1 MASRIVG
8 IDIGSTSVRA
18 VEVEGA
24 TKSRPTI
31 VRFHEVALP
40 PGAAKSGEV
49 LETHTIASALKKL
62 WSAGGFKSK
71 DVVLGMGN
79 QRVIARDLVMPKM
92 SLTQIREA
100 LPFQVQDMLPMPVS
114 EALLD
119 FYPISENES
128 ENGPVVNGLL
138 VAAVKKSVLANVD
151 AALLAGL
158 SPVEVD
164 LIPFALSR
172 LQARSHSGP
181 ETIAIVDVGSA
192 TTNVVIIIGG
202 VPQFVRIIPA
212 GGNDATLAVAMSLEI
227 EEGLAENAKRAL
239 GLASAASVNPE
250 HRPILEQVHRSTAEL
265 LNSIRNT
272 ISYFDNTHPVPNV
285 ARIVLSGGGS
295 RLNGFAHALQELT
308 RTEVAISDPFAT
320 LSVSKSAAQSPVEV
334 RDSMSVALGLAL
346 GAAA

>member
-8 IDIGSTSVRA
+8 IDIGSTTVRA

-24 TKSRPTI
+24 TKARPTV
-31 VRFHEVALP
+31 VRFHEVPLP
-40 PGAAKSGEV
+40 SGAARSGEV
-49 LETHTIASALKKL
+49 LETHTVASALKKL

-71 DVVLGMGN
+71 NVVLGMGN

-119 FYPISENES
+119 FYPIAEADGD
-128 ENGPVVNGLL
+128 NGRVVNGLL
-138 VAAVKKSVLANVD
+138 VAAVKQSVLANVD
-151 AALLAGL
+151 SAILAGL
-158 SPVEVD
+158 TPVDVD

-172 LQARSHSGP
+172 LQARAHGGP
-181 ETIAIVDVGSA
+181 ETVAIVDVGSA
-192 TTNVVIIIGG
+192 TTNVVIAIGG

-212 GGNDATLAVAMSLEI
+212 GGHDATLAVAMSLEI
-227 EEGLAENAKRAL
+227 EEGIAENAKRAL
-239 GLASAASVNPE
+239 GLAPTAVNPE
-250 HRPILEQVHRSTAEL
+250 HQPILEHIHRATAEL

-272 ISYFDNTHPVPNV
+272 LSYFDNTHQVTNV
-285 ARIVLSGGGS
+285 ERIVLSGGGS
-295 RLNGFAHALQELT
+295 RLAGFAAALQELT
-308 RTEVAISDPFAT
+308 RTRVVISDPLAT
-320 LSVSKSAAQSPVEV
+320 LATSKSVAQASPEV

>member
-1 MASRIVG
+1 MATRIVG

-18 VEVEGA
+18 VEVEGS
-24 TKSRPTI
+24 TKAKPSV
-31 VRFHEVALP
+31 VRYHEVPLP
-40 PGAAKSGEV
+40 SGAAKSGEV
-49 LETHTIASALKKL
+49 LETHTVASALKKL
-62 WSAGGFKSK
+62 WSSGGFKSK

-119 FYPISENES
+119 FYPISEAEG

-138 VAAVKKSVLANVD
+138 VAAVKQSVLANVD

-158 SPVEVD
+158 TPVEVD

-172 LQARSHSGP
+172 LQARSHGGP

-212 GGNDATLAVAMSLEI
+212 GGNDATLAIAMSLEI
-227 EEGLAENAKRAL
+227 EEGIAENAKRAL
-239 GLASAASVNPE
+239 GLSPSAVNPE
-250 HRPILEQVHRSTAEL
+250 HRPILEHIHRASAEL

-272 ISYFDNTHPVPNV
+272 LSYFDNTHQVANV
-285 ARIVLSGGGS
+285 ERIVLSGGGS
-295 RLNGFAHALQELT
+295 RLAGFASALQELT
-308 RTEVAISDPFAT
+308 RTEVVLSDPFAT
-320 LSVSKSAAQSPVEV
+320 LNASKSVSQHSPDV

-346 GAAA
+346 GSAA

>member
-8 IDIGSTSVRA
+8 IDIGSAAVRA
-18 VEVEGA
+18 VEVENA

-40 PGAAKSGEV
+40 PGAARSGEV
-49 LETHTIASALKKL
+49 LETHTVASALKRL
-62 WSAGGFKSK
+62 WSAGGFKTK

-92 SLTQIREA
+92 SLTEIREA

-119 FYPISENES
+119 FYPISESEGES
-128 ENGPVVNGLL
+128 GATVNGLL
-138 VAAVKKSVLANVD
+138 VAAVKQSVMANVD
-151 AALLAGL
+151 AATLGGL
-158 SPVEVD
+158 TPVEVD

-172 LQARSHSGP
+172 LQARSHTGP

-192 TTNVVIIIGG
+192 TTNVVIIISG

-212 GGNDATLAVAMSLEI
+212 GGNDATLAISTSLEMD
-227 EEGLAENAKRAL
+227 EATAENAKRAL
-239 GLASAASVNPE
+239 GLSPSAVNPE
-250 HRPILEQVHRSTAEL
+250 HRPILENIHRATGEL

-272 ISYFDNTHPVPNV
+272 LSYFDNTHAVPNV
-285 ARIVLSGGGS
+285 ERIVLSGGGS
-295 RLNGFAHALQELT
+295 RLTGFASALQELT
-308 RTEVAISDPFAT
+308 RTQVVLSDPFAT
-320 LSVSKSAAQSPVEV
+320 LSIAKSLGKTPVEV
-334 RDSMSVALGLAL
+334 RDSMSVAIGLAL

>member
-1 MASRIVG
+1 MATRIVG

-24 TKSRPTI
+24 TKARPSV

-40 PGAAKSGEV
+40 SGAAKSGEV
-49 LETHTIASALKKL
+49 LETHTVASALKKL
-62 WSAGGFKSK
+62 WSSGGFKSK

-119 FYPISENES
+119 FYPISEAEGD
-128 ENGPVVNGLL
+128 NGPVVNGLL
-138 VAAVKKSVLANVD
+138 VAAVKQSVLANVD

-158 SPVEVD
+158 TPVEVD

-172 LQARSHSGP
+172 LQARSHGGP
-181 ETIAIVDVGSA
+181 GTIAIVDVGSA

-212 GGNDATLAVAMSLEI
+212 GGNDATLAIAMSLEI
-227 EEGLAENAKRAL
+227 EESIAENAKRAL
-239 GLASAASVNPE
+239 GLSPSAVNPE
-250 HRPILEQVHRSTAEL
+250 HRPILEHIHRASAEL

-272 ISYFDNTHPVPNV
+272 LSYFDNTHQVANV
-285 ARIVLSGGGS
+285 ERIVLSGGGA
-295 RLNGFAHALQELT
+295 RLVGFAGALQELT
-308 RTEVAISDPFAT
+308 RTEVVLSDPFAT
-320 LSVSKSAAQSPVEV
+320 LNVSKSVGGQSPET

-346 GAAA
+346 GSAA

>member
-1 MASRIVG
+1 MAKRIVG

-18 VEVEGA
+18 VEIEGT
-24 TKSRPTI
+24 TKARPTI
-31 VRFHEVALP
+31 VRIHEVPLP
-40 PGAAKSGEV
+40 SGSARSGEV
-49 LETHTIASALKKL
+49 IETHTVASALKRL
-62 WSAGGFKSK
+62 WSTGGFKSK

-119 FYPISENES
+119 FYPISESEGES
-128 ENGPVVNGLL
+128 GPVVNGLL
-138 VAAVKKSVLANVD
+138 VAAVKQSVLANVD
-151 AALLAGL
+151 AAILAGL
-158 SPVEVD
+158 TPMEVD

-172 LQARSHSGP
+172 LQARAHGGP
-181 ETIAIVDVGSA
+181 ETIALVDVGSS

-212 GGNDATLAVAMSLEI
+212 GGNDVTLAIAMSLEI
-227 EEGLAENAKRAL
+227 EEGIAENAKRAL
-239 GLASAASVNPE
+239 GLSPSSVNPE
-250 HRPILEQVHRSTAEL
+250 HRPILEHIHRATAEL

-272 ISYFDNTHPVPNV
+272 LSYFDNTHQVPNV
-285 ARIVLSGGGS
+285 ERIVLSGGGA
-295 RLNGFAHALQELT
+295 RLGGFAAALRELT
-308 RTEVAISDPFAT
+308 RTEVVSADPFAT
-320 LSVSKSAAQSPVEV
+320 LSTAKGVAALPIEA

>member
-1 MASRIVG
+1 MATRIVG
-8 IDIGSTSVRA
+8 IDIGSTSVRG
-18 VEVEGA
+18 VEIEGS
-24 TKSRPTI
+24 TKAKPT
-31 VRFHEVALP
+31 VLRLYEVPLP
-40 PGAAKSGEV
+40 SGAAKSGEV
-49 LETHTIASALKKL
+49 LETHTVASALKRL

-79 QRVIARDLVMPKM
+79 QRVIARDLAMPKM

-119 FYPISENES
+119 FYPISEAEGD
-128 ENGPVVNGLL
+128 NGTVVNGLL
-138 VAAVKKSVLANVD
+138 VAAVKQSVLANVE
-151 AALLAGL
+151 AAILAGL

-172 LQARSHSGP
+172 LQARAHGGP
-181 ETIAIVDVGSA
+181 GTIAIVDVGSS

-227 EEGLAENAKRAL
+227 EEGIAENAKRAL
-239 GLASAASVNPE
+239 GLGAAANPE
-250 HRPILEQVHRSTAEL
+250 HAPIVDQIHRATSEL

-272 ISYFDNTHPVPNV
+272 LAYFDNTHPVPSV
-285 ARIVLSGGGS
+285 ERIVLSGGGA
-295 RLNGFAHALQELT
+295 RLGGFAAALQELT
-308 RTEVAISDPFAT
+308 RVEVVFSDPFAT
-320 LSVSKSAAQSPVEV
+320 LVVGKGAAQAPQDV

>member
-1 MASRIVG
+1 MATRIVG

-18 VEVEGA
+18 VEIEGS
-24 TKSRPTI
+24 TKARPSI
-31 VRFHEVALP
+31 VRFHEVPLP
-40 PGAAKSGEV
+40 SGAAKSGEV
-49 LETHTIASALKKL
+49 LETHTVASALKKL
-62 WSAGGFKSK
+62 WSSGGFKSK

-119 FYPISENES
+119 FYPISEAEGD
-128 ENGPVVNGLL
+128 NGPVVNGLL
-138 VAAVKKSVLANVD
+138 VAAVKQSVLANVD
-151 AALLAGL
+151 AAILAGL

-164 LIPFALSR
+164 LIPFALTR
-172 LQARSHSGP
+172 LQARAHGGP
-181 ETIAIVDVGSA
+181 GTIAVVDVGSA

-202 VPQFVRIIPA
+202 IPQFVRIIPA
-212 GGNDATLAVAMSLEI
+212 GGNDVTLAVAMSLEI
-227 EEGLAENAKRAL
+227 EEGIAENAKRAL
-239 GLASAASVNPE
+239 GFSPTAVNPE
-250 HRPILEQVHRSTAEL
+250 HRPIVEQINRATAEL

-272 ISYFDNTHPVPNV
+272 LVYFDNTHQVPNV
-285 ARIVLSGGGS
+285 ERIVLSGGGS
-295 RLNGFAHALQELT
+295 RLSGFAAALQELT
-308 RTEVAISDPFAT
+308 RTEVVLSDPFAT
-320 LSVSKSAAQSPVEV
+320 LSVSKSLNQAPPEV

>member
-1 MASRIVG
+1 MATRIVG
-8 IDIGSTSVRA
+8 IDIGSTSVRG
-18 VEVEGA
+18 VEIEGA
-24 TKSRPTI
+24 MKARPTV
-31 VRFHEVALP
+31 VRFHEVPLP
-40 PGAAKSGEV
+40 SGSAKSGEV
-49 LETHTIASALKKL
+49 LETHTVASALKKL
-62 WSAGGFKSK
+62 WSSGGFKSK

-119 FYPISENES
+119 FYPISEGEGES
-128 ENGPVVNGLL
+128 GPVVNGLL
-138 VAAVKKSVLANVD
+138 VAAVKQSVLANVD

-158 SPVEVD
+158 TPVEVD
-164 LIPFALSR
+164 LIPFAISR
-172 LQARSHSGP
+172 LQARSHGGP
-181 ETIAIVDVGSA
+181 GTIALVDVGSA
-192 TTNVVIIIGG
+192 TTNVVIIIAG

-227 EEGLAENAKRAL
+227 EEGIAENAKRAL
-239 GLASAASVNPE
+239 GLVAKAANPE
-250 HRPILEQVHRSTAEL
+250 HQPIVDQIHRASAEL

-272 ISYFDNTHPVPNV
+272 LTYFDNTHQVENV
-285 ARIVLSGGGS
+285 ERIVLSGGGS
-295 RLNGFAHALQELT
+295 RLTGFAAALQELT
-308 RTEVAISDPFAT
+308 RTEVVLSDPFAT
-320 LSVSKSAAQSPVEV
+320 VNLSKSLGQQPAEV

>member
-1 MASRIVG
+1 MAKRIVG

-18 VEVEGA
+18 VEIEGT
-24 TKSRPTI
+24 TKSRPTV
-31 VRFHEVALP
+31 VRVHEVPLP
-40 PGAAKSGEV
+40 SGSAKSGEV
-49 LETHTIASALKKL
+49 IETHTVASALKRL
-62 WSAGGFKSK
+62 WTTGGFKSK
-71 DVVLGMGN
+71 EVVLGMGN

-119 FYPISENES
+119 FYPISESEGES
-128 ENGPVVNGLL
+128 GPVVNGLL
-138 VAAVKKSVLANVD
+138 VAAVKQSVLANVD
-151 AALLAGL
+151 AAILAGL
-158 SPVEVD
+158 TPVEVD
-164 LIPFALSR
+164 LIPFALTR
-172 LQARSHSGP
+172 LQARAHGGP
-181 ETIAIVDVGSA
+181 QTIALVDVGSS

-227 EEGLAENAKRAL
+227 EEGIAENAKRAL
-239 GLASAASVNPE
+239 GLSPSSVNPE
-250 HRPILEQVHRSTAEL
+250 HRPILEHIHRATAEL

-272 ISYFDNTHPVPNV
+272 LSYFDNTHQVANV
-285 ARIVLSGGGS
+285 ERIVLSGGGA
-295 RLNGFAHALQELT
+295 RLGGFAAALQELT
-308 RTEVAISDPFAT
+308 RTEVISADPFAT
-320 LSVSKSAAQSPVEV
+320 LSTAKGVSALPIET

>member
-1 MASRIVG
+1 MATRIVG
-8 IDIGSTSVRA
+8 IDIGSTSVRG
-18 VEVEGA
+18 VEIEGS
-24 TKSRPTI
+24 TKAKPTV
-31 VRFHEVALP
+31 VRFHEVPLP
-40 PGAAKSGEV
+40 SGAAKSGEV
-49 LETHTIASALKKL
+49 LETHTVASALKRL

-79 QRVIARDLVMPKM
+79 QRVIARDLAMPKM

-119 FYPISENES
+119 FYPVSEAEGD
-128 ENGPVVNGLL
+128 NGPVVNGLL
-138 VAAVKKSVLANVD
+138 VAAVKQSVLANVD

-172 LQARSHSGP
+172 LQARAHGGP
-181 ETIAIVDVGSA
+181 GTIAIVDVGSS

-227 EEGLAENAKRAL
+227 EEGIAENAKRAL
-239 GLASAASVNPE
+239 GLGAASNPE
-250 HRPILEQVHRSTAEL
+250 HRPIVEQINRATSEL

-272 ISYFDNTHPVPNV
+272 LAYFDNTHPVPNV
-285 ARIVLSGGGS
+285 ERIVLSGGGA
-295 RLNGFAHALQELT
+295 RLGGFAAALQELT
-308 RTEVAISDPFAT
+308 RVEVVLSDPFAT
-320 LSVSKSAAQSPVEV
+320 FVVAKSAAQAPQEV

>member
-1 MASRIVG
+1 MAPRIVG

-24 TKSRPTI
+24 TKARPTV
-31 VRFHEVALP
+31 VRFHEVPLP
-40 PGAAKSGEV
+40 SGAARSGEV
-49 LETHTIASALKKL
+49 LETHTVASALKKL

-79 QRVIARDLVMPKM
+79 QRVIARDLAMPKM

-119 FYPISENES
+119 FYPISEAEGES
-128 ENGPVVNGLL
+128 GPIVNGLL
-138 VAAVKKSVLANVD
+138 VAAVKRSVLANVD
-151 AALLAGL
+151 AATLAGL
-158 SPVEVD
+158 TPVEVD

-172 LQARSHSGP
+172 LQSRAHGGP
-181 ETIAIVDVGSA
+181 ETLAIVDVGSS
-192 TTNVVIIIGG
+192 TTNVVIMISG

-227 EEGLAENAKRAL
+227 DETLAENAKRSI
-239 GLASAASVNPE
+239 GLSPAAVNPE
-250 HRPILEQVHRSTAEL
+250 HRPVLEQIHRATGDL

-272 ISYFDNTHPVPNV
+272 LSYFDNTHQVPNV
-285 ARIVLSGGGS
+285 ERIVLGGGGA
-295 RLNGFAHALQELT
+295 RLEGFAAALQELT
-308 RTEVAISDPFAT
+308 RTQVVLSDPFAT
-320 LSVSKSAAQSPVEV
+320 LSVPKSVSEATPEV

-346 GAAA
+346 GSAA

>member
-1 MASRIVG
+1 MATRIVG

-18 VEVEGA
+18 VEIEGS
-24 TKSRPTI
+24 TKAKPTV
-31 VRFHEVALP
+31 VRFHEVPLP
-40 PGAAKSGEV
+40 SGAAKSGEV
-49 LETHTIASALKKL
+49 LETHTVASALKRL

-79 QRVIARDLVMPKM
+79 QRVIARDLAMPKM

-119 FYPISENES
+119 FYPISESEG

-138 VAAVKKSVLANVD
+138 VAAVKQSVLANVD
-151 AALLAGL
+151 AAILAGL

-164 LIPFALSR
+164 LIPFALTR
-172 LQARSHSGP
+172 LQARAHGGS
-181 ETIAIVDVGSA
+181 ETIALVDVGSS
-192 TTNVVIIIGG
+192 TTNVVIMIGG

-227 EEGLAENAKRAL
+227 EEGIAENAKRAL
-239 GLASAASVNPE
+239 GLGAAANPE
-250 HRPILEQVHRSTAEL
+250 HAPIVAQIHRATSEL

-272 ISYFDNTHPVPNV
+272 LSYFDNTHPVPNV
-285 ARIVLSGGGS
+285 ERIVLSGGGA
-295 RLNGFAHALQELT
+295 RLAGFAAALQELA
-308 RTEVAISDPFAT
+308 RIEVVMSDPFAT
-320 LSVSKSAAQSPVEV
+320 LATAKSVTQAPQDV

>member
-1 MASRIVG
+1 MATRIVG

-18 VEVEGA
+18 VEIEGA
-24 TKSRPTI
+24 LKARPTV
-31 VRFHEVALP
+31 VRLHEVPLP
-40 PGAAKSGEV
+40 SGAAKSGEV
-49 LETHTIASALKKL
+49 LETHTVASALKRL

-79 QRVIARDLVMPKM
+79 QRVIARDLVVPKM
-92 SLTQIREA
+92 SLTQIRES

-119 FYPISENES
+119 FYPISEGEGT
-128 ENGPVVNGLL
+128 NGPVVNGLL
-138 VAAVKKSVLANVD
+138 VAAVKQSVLANVD

-158 SPVEVD
+158 TPVEVD

-172 LQARSHSGP
+172 LQARAHGGSG
-181 ETIAIVDVGSA
+181 TIAIVDVGSA

-212 GGNDATLAVAMSLEI
+212 GGNDATLAIAMSLEI
-227 EEGLAENAKRAL
+227 EEGIAENAKRAL
-239 GLASAASVNPE
+239 GLAPSAVNPE
-250 HRPILEQVHRSTAEL
+250 HRPILEHIHRATAEL

-272 ISYFDNTHPVPNV
+272 LSYFDNTHQVANV
-285 ARIVLSGGGS
+285 ERIVLSGGGA
-295 RLNGFAHALQELT
+295 RLAGFAAALQELT
-308 RTEVAISDPFAT
+308 RTEVVLSDPFAT
-320 LSVSKSAAQSPVEV
+320 LAVSKSVGQAPVET

-346 GAAA
+346 GSAA